1 MCQVLAGANERGY
14 VVPVFRMMQN
24 KRKHLGHL
32 GKTPDC
38 SNVQDL
44 YGMDIFSTTSALL
57 LLLLLLPGVVS
68 LSPPHLLFLLSLY
81 SNSSVFLRVPFR
93 PQRLG
98 FRHGPSHP
106 FTPSHPISSDNC
118 FFCLQNGSRQIPYMS
133 VLHYSLHFLS
143 CCHCCL
149 APAPY
154 GRWTRSNRRSHN
166 KRAQKWHCLDIPFH
180 LYTDSRDFSTI
191 QFFH

>member
-1 MCQVLAGANERGY
+1 
-14 VVPVFRMMQN
+14 
-24 KRKHLGHL
+24 
-32 GKTPDC
+32 
-38 SNVQDL
+38 
-44 YGMDIFSTTSALL
+44 MDMFSTTSALLL

-81 SNSSVFLRVPFR
+81 SNSCVFLRVPLR

-133 VLHYSLHFLS
+133 VLHYSLHFLFLLPLLPRSSPLWGDELVGTVGAITNERKSDTAWTFPPVCIRIPEIFPLFSFLLACAYCTYVCPQCTATCVHSQCVQAQPRTACLCS
-143 CCHCCL
+143 CTHSL
-149 APAPY
+149 
-154 GRWTRSNRRSHN
+154 
-166 KRAQKWHCLDIPFH
+166 
-180 LYTDSRDFSTI
+180 
-191 QFFH
+191 